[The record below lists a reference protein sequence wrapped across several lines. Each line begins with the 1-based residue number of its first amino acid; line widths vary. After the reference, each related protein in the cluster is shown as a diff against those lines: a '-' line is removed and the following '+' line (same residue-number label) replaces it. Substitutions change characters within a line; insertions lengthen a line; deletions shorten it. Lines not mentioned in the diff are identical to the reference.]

1 LINQVLDLLE
11 ASAKEVEFDVANCD
25 VRPNNSGGAQ
35 FSRVALELKS
45 EGALLCAVHDM
56 CGLL

>member
-1 LINQVLDLLE
+1 VLDLLE

-45 EGALLCAVHDM
+45 EGAYM
-56 CGLL
+56 NS